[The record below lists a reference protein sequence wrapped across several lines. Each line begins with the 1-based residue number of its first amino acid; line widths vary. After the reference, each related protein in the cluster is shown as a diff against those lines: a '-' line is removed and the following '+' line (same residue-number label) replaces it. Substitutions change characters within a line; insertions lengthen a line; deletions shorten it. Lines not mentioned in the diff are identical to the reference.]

1 VAIRYRWPDDLDPQ
15 LRQWLTRVQCVQAH
29 LKSTLL
35 IYCRTHGVGGD
46 SLKISGWRKT
56 IKGNSNY
63 ARRAAVA
70 DRTILYDALTVAID
84 EFAAVREAIQK
95 AMDSA
100 PPTMV
105 LPGGKAKVE
114 VMEQRA
120 QEGFSIF
127 IEGDAK
133 H

>member
-1 VAIRYRWPDDLDPQ
+1 
-15 LRQWLTRVQCVQAH
+15 LRQWLTQVQGVQAH

-35 IYCRTHGVGGD
+35 IYCRTHSVGGD

-84 EFAAVREAIQK
+84 KFGAVREAIQN

-105 LPGGKAKVE
+105 LPGGKDKVD
-114 VMEQRA
+114 VMEERA
-120 QEGFSIF
+120 RNGFSIF